1 MHNVCRPCLRRERM
15 PAVDDQWWKGC
26 SGRLGRCEVE
36 SDGCGDAETIIA
48 AKDGPSA
55 LLSAVFKGST
65 VALALEWPALR
76 AVYAREI

>member
-1 MHNVCRPCLRRERM
+1 MFVARVSVVRGCRLSM
-15 PAVDDQWWKGC
+15 TSGGKGC

-65 VALALEWPALR
+65 VALALEWPALK